1 MRKSASNEQ
10 QRLESA
16 DWVPI
21 IEPTNQEPQ
30 CRFVAAAA
38 AAVLVVAVDVVVVA
52 AVVVAVVVV
61 ADGAFME
68 RTLPFFFAQVW
79 FQNRRAKWRRQ
90 EKVEATNQLRHLHQV
105 RPDLEPNFPN
115 QWVVTPRLGVVTHTE
130 ARYLRVSHVAANI
143 LFSNLTLTSSHL
155 T

>member
-61 ADGAFME
+61 VADGAFME
-68 RTLPFFFAQVW
+68 RTLPFFFCA
-79 FQNRRAKWRRQ
+79 
-90 EKVEATNQLRHLHQV
+90 
-105 RPDLEPNFPN
+105 
-115 QWVVTPRLGVVTHTE
+115 GVVPEPQGQVASPGEGRGHQPTAPPAPGKTRPRAELPQPVGRDPTTGGRDPHRGPIPPRV
-130 ARYLRVSHVAANI
+130 ARRR
-143 LFSNLTLTSSHL
+143 
-155 T
+155 

>member
-1 MRKSASNEQ
+1 MLLLLLFCFRKRFVGFRRRSGSFFSARILHRIGFLMRKSASNEQ

-61 ADGAFME
+61 VADGAFME
-68 RTLPFFFAQVW
+68 RTLPFVFFL
-79 FQNRRAKWRRQ
+79 RRCGSRTAGPSGVARRRSRPPTNC
-90 EKVEATNQLRHLHQV
+90 ATCTR
-105 RPDLEPNFPN
+105 
-115 QWVVTPRLGVVTHTE
+115 
-130 ARYLRVSHVAANI
+130 
-143 LFSNLTLTSSHL
+143 
-155 T
+155 